1 MNKDRGYTKRPY
13 TAPRA
18 VRNICSMTSEK
29 RKHLYRSIKIVLERH
44 KIFLILL
51 IPHIPQQ
58 RNVHSTYAID
68 TRTSLIRRRY
78 EKRVEDT
85 THIRHTCH
93 TYVADTKGT
102 LYIRHGY
109 VACYPRRTCGV
120 SKYELRIYGVSATL
134 LSYVPRMCDVCTAYR
149 TCHVRQRLRIFKCT
163 HKKRSTSAYEL
174 RILTYVRRTPD
185 GPFVY

>member
-1 MNKDRGYTKRPY
+1 MTSPSSQYWSKDELNKDRGYTKRCLKRTLHGTPG
-13 TAPRA
+13 RDKHL
-18 VRNICSMTSEK
+18 IHMTSEK
-29 RKHLYRSIKIVLERH
+29 RKHLYRSIKILLERH

-51 IPHIPQQ
+51 IPHTPQQ
-58 RNVHSTYAID
+58 LNVHSTYAID

-85 THIRHTCH
+85 THIRPTCH

-120 SKYELRIYGVSATL
+120 SGV
-134 LSYVPRMCDVCTAYR
+134 
-149 TCHVRQRLRIFKCT
+149 
-163 HKKRSTSAYEL
+163 
-174 RILTYVRRTPD
+174 
-185 GPFVY
+185 